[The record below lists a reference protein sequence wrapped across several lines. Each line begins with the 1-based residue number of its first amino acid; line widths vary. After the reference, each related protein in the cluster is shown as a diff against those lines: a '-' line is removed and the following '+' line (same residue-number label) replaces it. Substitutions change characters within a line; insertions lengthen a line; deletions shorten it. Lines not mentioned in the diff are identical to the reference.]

1 MGGFLMGVQKRD
13 NSIKRQ
19 FYIDNIRLTMIIL
32 VVLVHTSVTYSGIGG
47 WYYIENKSVDT
58 VSKIIF
64 AMFNTFTQA
73 YFMGFL
79 FLIAGYFIPGA
90 YDKKGPVKF
99 IKERLLRLGLPVVI
113 YIFII
118 NPFTNYF
125 IMGVFINE
133 PVQAFTTY
141 YINYIKP
148 FGFLGST
155 GPLWFALALL
165 IFSIIYAFIRMFS
178 DEAIKTKEDKKVP
191 NHISIVLLIL
201 FISFL
206 TFVVR
211 IFQPFGVQ
219 IFNMQLCFFSQYIVF
234 FIIGIQAYRRNWLA
248 NIPYNFGVF
257 WLKIGLVIGL
267 ILWLL
272 IMLLGGPLKGEEH
285 VILGGLYWQSAAYAL
300 WEELLGVGI
309 CLGFIVIF
317 RDKFNFQGKLTKF
330 LSQNAFGVY
339 VFHAPILISISLL
352 LKSFYLQPLLK
363 FILVA
368 SLTLLVSFVFSNSV
382 RKLHGLRK
390 IFS

>member
-1 MGGFLMGVQKRD
+1 MSVHKVD
-13 NSIKRQ
+13 NSMKRH
-19 FYIDNIRLTMIIL
+19 FFIDNIRLTMIIL
-32 VVLVHTSVTYSGIGG
+32 VVLVHTSITYSGIGG

-79 FLIAGYFIPGA
+79 FFIAGYFIPGA

-99 IKERLLRLGLPVVI
+99 IKDRLLRLGLPVVI
-113 YIFII
+113 YILII
-118 NPFTNYF
+118 NPFIKYF
-125 IMGVFINE
+125 IMGVFINQ

-141 YINYIKP
+141 YINYVKS
-148 FGFLGST
+148 FGFLGGT

-165 IFSIIYAFIRMFS
+165 IFSITYTFLRMFGGES
-178 DEAIKTKEDKKVP
+178 IKTKDDKSVP
-191 NHISIVLLIL
+191 NHISIILLIL
-201 FISFL
+201 LISFL

-248 NIPYNFGVF
+248 NLPYNFGVF
-257 WLKIGLVIGL
+257 WLKIGLGIGVIF
-267 ILWLL
+267 WLL

-300 WEELLGVGI
+300 WEEIFGVGI
-309 CLGFIVIF
+309 CLGLIVIF
-317 RDKFNFQGKLTKF
+317 RDKFNFQGKLTNF

-352 LKSFYLQPLLK
+352 LKNLYLQPLIK

-368 SLTLLVSFVFSNSV
+368 SLTLLVSFIFSNSV
-382 RKLHGLRK
+382 RKLYILRK